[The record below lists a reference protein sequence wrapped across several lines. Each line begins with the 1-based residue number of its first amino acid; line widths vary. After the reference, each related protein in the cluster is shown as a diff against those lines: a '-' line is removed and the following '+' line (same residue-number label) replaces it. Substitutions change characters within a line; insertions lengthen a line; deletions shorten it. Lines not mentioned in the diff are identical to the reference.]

1 MILIDT
7 NKLLALIKQP
17 IEKELRQFDETI
29 SKALKNSNPL
39 LNEVIDFVFKKNGKQ
54 IRPIL
59 TYLSA
64 KFCGE
69 PNKSTTE
76 IAVSLELL
84 HIASLLHD
92 DVVDNSSERRGQ
104 SSVNACFDNK
114 TAVLA
119 GDFFLASSLAL
130 ATETKNMQILRIIS
144 FLGRDL
150 SSGEIK
156 QLNVS
161 NQNIIDE
168 NVYFDVIKQKT
179 AALFS
184 ACALAGAASVGASED
199 KIALMQKVGENIGI
213 MFQIKDDIF
222 DYFDD
227 KNIGKPTGSDLRE
240 GKITLPLIYSICT
253 SENLNEKEITKIISN
268 KDFSE
273 TNIQKIVHFAK
284 ENGGITYAENVMKA
298 YRRETLDLLSDMP
311 EGEVKTAFVCLLDY
325 LVKRDK

>member
-1 MILIDT
+1 MGD
-7 NKLLALIKQP
+7 LLTLIKKP
-17 IEKELRQFDETI
+17 IEKELRHFNEI
-29 SKALKNSNPL
+29 VSKTLENNNPL
-39 LNEVIDFVFKKNGKQ
+39 LADVIDFVFKKNGKQ

-69 PNKSTTE
+69 PNKETTE
-76 IAVSLELL
+76 VAVSLELL

-92 DVVDNSSERRGQ
+92 DVVDSSVRRRGQ
-104 SSVNACFDNK
+104 PSVNAVFDNK

-130 ATETKNMQILRIIS
+130 ATETGNMQILRIIS

-156 QLNVS
+156 QLDIS

-168 NVYFDVIKQKT
+168 KIYCDVIKQKT

-184 ACALAGAASVGASED
+184 ACALAGATSVSASED
-199 KIALMQKVGENIGI
+199 KIGLMQKVGENIGI

-227 KNIGKPTGSDLRE
+227 KNIGKPTGTDIQE
-240 GKITLPLIYSICT
+240 GRVTLPLIYAIRNSKNAD
-253 SENLNEKEITKIISN
+253 SKEINDIIIN
-268 KDFSE
+268 KDFSKE
-273 TNIQKIVHFAK
+273 NVQKAVNFAK
-284 ENGGITYAENVMKA
+284 ENGGIAYAENVMET
-298 YRRETLDLLSDMP
+298 YRRETLDLLSDLP
-311 EGEVKTAFVCLLDY
+311 EGEIKTAFGCLLDY
-325 LVKRDK
+325 LVRRDK